1 MVRLLISLFLLT
13 GFQVFGQK
21 TARISGV
28 VKDIEGNNLKNV
40 SIFIQHTKF
49 ITRSNDKGEYS
60 LSVPTGKY
68 QLNFSYADFKTVHIQ
83 VALKEGEHLLRNVT
97 LDKKDNNYLLSEVKV
112 VDQKDRKEGIVLLD
126 AKSFEQFPNASQ
138 SFEAMLKQ
146 LPGVSTNNELSS
158 QYSVRGGNFDENLI
172 YINDIEIFKPYLV
185 RNGQQEGLSLINP
198 DLVKQVKF
206 SAGGFSPRYGDKMSS
221 VLDIQYKT
229 RDSLAVISSLAT
241 NGSSITTFI
250 ENNKLGLA
258 LGYRNKKNQSALK
271 TQQVAGT
278 YNPNFHDFQAI
289 LNYQFNKK
297 FNINLLGIYN
307 KNEFSLIPQSR
318 ETVFGTMLET
328 YRLTVDYEGQ
338 EKDAYENRVA
348 ALTLDYKINPA
359 FGLKWINSMFS
370 IKEREHFDIYGQ
382 YVFEEIESDYLGGS
396 FGKVKGSRGF
406 GAYQDYGRNELK
418 ANIYS
423 SELRINYIKDKSVWE
438 GGLKV
443 QRDELRDKLSEFNFL
458 DSAGYSL
465 PNTNNNGFEVYDYR
479 YAINTVHTNRLSGY
493 VMNANDLGDKWSY
506 TGGLRFVYNTFTKE
520 FIPSPRLIFTYQ
532 PKNEKDILYRFASG
546 LYVQSPF
553 YREMRNL
560 DGSINYQI
568 KSQKSIHFV
577 GSSDYKFEGLGTQL
591 RFSTEVYYK
600 VLKNIVPYELE
611 NLRIRYLAD
620 KISNGYAAGMDFSL
634 SGEFIRDLQS
644 SFRLSIM
651 KTEEDIENDG
661 IGYIKR
667 PTDQRVNF
675 SAFFQDRL
683 FNSPTYKVHLNA
695 LFGSRLPAWPP
706 KTQNYSSNFHIPAYK
721 RVDIGFSKDLLDPE
735 SEKRFKLLDN
745 YFKSF
750 TLYAEVFNLLNI
762 SNTVSY
768 LWISDVNNNRYA
780 IPNYLTS
787 RQLNFKII
795 AKF

>member
-1 MVRLLISLFLLT
+1 MIRLLISLLLLT
-13 GFQVFGQK
+13 GLQVFGQQ
-21 TARISGV
+21 TARISGI
-28 VKDIEGNNLKNV
+28 VKDVEGNNLKDV
-40 SIFIQHTKF
+40 SVFIQHTKF

-60 LSVPTGKY
+60 LLVPAGRY
-68 QLNFSYADFKTVHIQ
+68 QLSFSYTDFKIVHIE
-83 VALKEGEHLLRNVT
+83 VALKEGEHLFRNVIF
-97 LDKKDNNYLLSEVKV
+97 DKKDNNQLLSEVKV
-112 VDQKDRKEGIVLLD
+112 VDQKDRKEGITLLD
-126 AKSFEQFPNASQ
+126 VKSFEQFPNASQ

-221 VLDIQYKT
+221 VLDVQYKT
-229 RDSLAVISSLAT
+229 KDSLAVISSLAT
-241 NGSSITTFI
+241 NGSSITAFI
-250 ENNKLGLA
+250 KNKQLNLA
-258 LGYRNKKNQSALK
+258 LGYRNKRNQSVLK
-271 TQQVAGT
+271 TQQVVGS
-278 YNPNFHDFQAI
+278 YNPNFHDFQGV
-289 LNYQFNKK
+289 LSYQFNKK
-297 FNINLLGIYN
+297 FSINLLGIYN
-307 KNEFSLIPQSR
+307 KNEFGLIPQSR

-328 YRLTVDYEGQ
+328 YRLKVDFEGQ
-338 EKDAYENRVA
+338 EKDTYENKVA
-348 ALTLDYKINPA
+348 ALTLDYKIHPA
-359 FGLKWINSMFS
+359 LGLKWINSVFS
-370 IKEREHFDIYGQ
+370 IKEQEHFDIYGQ

-396 FGKVKGSRGF
+396 FGQVKGSRGF
-406 GAYQDYGRNELK
+406 GAYHDYGRNELK

-423 SELRINYIKDKSVWE
+423 SELKINYIKGKSVWE
-438 GGLKV
+438 GGFKI
-443 QRDELRDKLSEFNFL
+443 QRDELRDKLNEFSFL

-465 PNTNNNGFEVYDYR
+465 PNTNDNGFEVSDYR
-479 YAINTVHTNRLSGY
+479 YAINTLNTSRLSGY
-493 VMNANDLGDKWSY
+493 IMNADDLGDKWSY
-506 TGGLRFVYNTFTKE
+506 TGGIRFIYNTFTKE
-520 FIPSPRLIFTYQ
+520 FIPSPRLILTYQ

-553 YREMRNL
+553 YREMRDL
-560 DGSINYQI
+560 DGSINHQI

-600 VLKNIVPYELE
+600 VLKNLVPYELE
-611 NLRIRYLAD
+611 NLRIRYLAN
-620 KISNGYAAGMDFSL
+620 KVSNGYAAGMDFSL

-651 KTEEDIENDG
+651 KTEEDIEDDAT
-661 IGYIKR
+661 GYIKR

-695 LFGSRLPAWPP
+695 LFGSKLPTWPP
-706 KTQNYSSNFHIPAYK
+706 KTQNYNSNFYIPAYK

-762 SNTVSY
+762 NNTVSY

>member
-1 MVRLLISLFLLT
+1 
-13 GFQVFGQK
+13 
-21 TARISGV
+21 
-28 VKDIEGNNLKNV
+28 
-40 SIFIQHTKF
+40 
-49 ITRSNDKGEYS
+49 
-60 LSVPTGKY
+60 
-68 QLNFSYADFKTVHIQ
+68 
-83 VALKEGEHLLRNVT
+83 
-97 LDKKDNNYLLSEVKV
+97 
-112 VDQKDRKEGIVLLD
+112 
-126 AKSFEQFPNASQ
+126 
-138 SFEAMLKQ
+138 
-146 LPGVSTNNELSS
+146 
-158 QYSVRGGNFDENLI
+158 
-172 YINDIEIFKPYLV
+172 
-185 RNGQQEGLSLINP
+185 
-198 DLVKQVKF
+198 
-206 SAGGFSPRYGDKMSS
+206 
-221 VLDIQYKT
+221 
-229 RDSLAVISSLAT
+229 
-241 NGSSITTFI
+241 
-250 ENNKLGLA
+250 
-258 LGYRNKKNQSALK
+258 
-271 TQQVAGT
+271 
-278 YNPNFHDFQAI
+278 
-289 LNYQFNKK
+289 
-297 FNINLLGIYN
+297 
-307 KNEFSLIPQSR
+307 
-318 ETVFGTMLET
+318 
-328 YRLTVDYEGQ
+328 
-338 EKDAYENRVA
+338 
-348 ALTLDYKINPA
+348 
-359 FGLKWINSMFS
+359 
-370 IKEREHFDIYGQ
+370 
-382 YVFEEIESDYLGGS
+382 
-396 FGKVKGSRGF
+396 
-406 GAYQDYGRNELK
+406 
-418 ANIYS
+418 
-423 SELRINYIKDKSVWE
+423 
-438 GGLKV
+438 
-443 QRDELRDKLSEFNFL
+443 
-458 DSAGYSL
+458 
-465 PNTNNNGFEVYDYR
+465 
-479 YAINTVHTNRLSGY
+479 GY

-735 SEKRFKLLDN
+735 SEKRF
-745 YFKSF
+745 
-750 TLYAEVFNLLNI
+750 
-762 SNTVSY
+762 
-768 LWISDVNNNRYA
+768 
-780 IPNYLTS
+780 
-787 RQLNFKII
+787 
-795 AKF
+795 

>member
-1 MVRLLISLFLLT
+1 MIRLLISLLLLT
-13 GFQVFGQK
+13 GLQVFGQQ
-21 TARISGV
+21 TARISGI
-28 VKDIEGNNLKNV
+28 VKDVEGNNLKDV
-40 SIFIQHTKF
+40 SVFIQHTKF

-60 LSVPTGKY
+60 LLVPAGRY
-68 QLNFSYADFKTVHIQ
+68 QLSFSYTDFKIVRIE
-83 VALKEGEHLLRNVT
+83 VALKEGEHLFRNVIF
-97 LDKKDNNYLLSEVKV
+97 DKKDNNQLLSEVKV
-112 VDQKDRKEGIVLLD
+112 VDQKDRKEGITLLD

-221 VLDIQYKT
+221 VLDVQYKT
-229 RDSLAVISSLAT
+229 KDSLAVISSLAT
-241 NGSSITTFI
+241 NGSSITAFI
-250 ENNKLGLA
+250 KNKQLNLA
-258 LGYRNKKNQSALK
+258 LGYRNKRNQSVLY
-271 TQQVAGT
+271 TQQVVGS
-278 YNPNFHDFQAI
+278 YNPNFHDFQGV
-289 LNYQFNKK
+289 LSYQFNKK
-297 FNINLLGIYN
+297 FSINLLGIYN
-307 KNEFSLIPQSR
+307 KNEFGLIPQSR

-328 YRLTVDYEGQ
+328 YRLKVDFEGQ
-338 EKDAYENRVA
+338 EKDTYENKVA
-348 ALTLDYKINPA
+348 ALTLDYKIHPA
-359 FGLKWINSMFS
+359 LGLKWINSVFS
-370 IKEREHFDIYGQ
+370 IKEQEHFDIYGQ

-396 FGKVKGSRGF
+396 FGQVKGSRGF
-406 GAYQDYGRNELK
+406 GAYHDYGRNELK

-423 SELRINYIKDKSVWE
+423 SELKINYIKGKSVWE
-438 GGLKV
+438 GGFKI
-443 QRDELRDKLSEFNFL
+443 QRDELRDKLNEFSFL

-465 PNTNNNGFEVYDYR
+465 PNTNDNGFEVSDYR
-479 YAINTVHTNRLSGY
+479 YAINALNTNRFSGY
-493 VMNANDLGDKWSY
+493 IMNADDLGDKWSY
-506 TGGLRFVYNTFTKE
+506 TGGIRFIYNTFTKE
-520 FIPSPRLIFTYQ
+520 FIPSPRLILTYQ

-553 YREMRNL
+553 YREMRDL
-560 DGSINYQI
+560 DGSINHQI

-600 VLKNIVPYELE
+600 VLKNLVPYELE
-611 NLRIRYLAD
+611 NLRIRYLAN
-620 KISNGYAAGMDFSL
+620 KVSNGYAAGMDFSL

-651 KTEEDIENDG
+651 KTEEDIEDDAT
-661 IGYIKR
+661 GYIKR
-667 PTDQRVNF
+667 PTDQRVHF

-695 LFGSRLPAWPP
+695 LFGSRLPTWPP
-706 KTQNYSSNFHIPAYK
+706 KTQNYSSNFYIPAYK

-762 SNTVSY
+762 NNTVSY